1 MNKIDSPYK
10 YITSLYDNI
19 NNYTN
24 KRTPKQ
30 QELRQE
36 YLIEL
41 QTQLENYE
49 KEKKDLLDTYSKLDT
64 TNSLIIK
71 KINYYKDKLHFR
83 NIRHSSTSNFIS
95 LNSYS
100 LKNKLNAEIELFNN
114 NYRKLNELRDKINKT
129 DFYIYNVSL
138 TIQYYY

>member
-83 NIRHSSTSNFIS
+83 NIRNSSTSNFIS

-100 LKNKLNAEIELFNN
+100 LKNKLNTEIELFNN
-114 NYRKLNELRDKINKT
+114 NYRKLNALRDKLNRI
-129 DFYIYNVSL
+129 DFNIYNVNL
-138 TIQYYY
+138 TLQYYY